1 MTDTTFVPGQIRM
14 TEPNEP
20 EESPGEGRRGL
31 LILLGAAGVIVVAIL
46 AWFLLFSGG
55 GQDATPVA
63 AGAAPTAAP
72 SQQAE
77 APTTAPTPAAT
88 APVKDAKLQH
98 AFRDPFKPLIAPAA
112 VGGSATGGTT
122 TGTSGSTATGTTGT
136 SGSTATGTTGTSGST
151 ATGTTGTTAG
161 AATTGPAQPQASPS
175 YRVQVTKV
183 SADNKAIDIKV
194 DGTLH
199 KGLKAGQ
206 VFAKYFKVI
215 GIGGSVNVIQFGDV
229 KFTIAGTKAV
239 TISS

>member
-136 SGSTATGTTGTSGST
+136 SGSTATGTTGT
-151 ATGTTGTTAG
+151 TAG

>member
-136 SGSTATGTTGTSGST
+136 
-151 ATGTTGTTAG
+151 TAG

>member
-46 AWFLLFSGG
+46 SWFLLFSGG

-136 SGSTATGTTGTSGST
+136 SGSTATGTTGT
-151 ATGTTGTTAG
+151 TAG

-183 SADNKAIDIKV
+183 SSDNKAIDIKI
-194 DGTLH
+194 DGALH